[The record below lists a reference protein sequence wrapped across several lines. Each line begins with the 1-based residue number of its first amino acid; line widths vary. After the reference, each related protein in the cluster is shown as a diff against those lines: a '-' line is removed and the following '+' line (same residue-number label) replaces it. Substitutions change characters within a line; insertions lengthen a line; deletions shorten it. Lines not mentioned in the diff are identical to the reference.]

1 VGTGAAV
8 YQDQRGRRGAF
19 GRQHRLGDP
28 EGQPGE
34 YFINFVKKQGHGR
47 DRSWDY
53 YKRVKQ
59 LQDPTGSEGYKRFD
73 STIGL
78 FRKYGEQYGFDPLLL
93 AAQGYQESQ
102 LNQEARSHVGAIGIM
117 QIMPST
123 GAELRV
129 GDIKIAESNVHA
141 GTKYMD
147 RLMTRYFGDATFS
160 ELDRSLFAFASYNA
174 RAGQHLTHAPGNR
187 EARPRW
193 GQVVQQRGDRRRRED
208 RHRDDDVRAEHLQV
222 LHLVQATQQ
231 PS

>member
-1 VGTGAAV
+1 LTGRLARFEV
-8 YQDQRGRRGAF
+8 RFRR
-19 GRQHRLGDP
+19 RLGA
-28 EGQPGE
+28 
-34 YFINFVKKQGHGR
+34 
-47 DRSWDY
+47 S
-53 YKRVKQ
+53 KQ
-59 LQDPTGSEGYKRFD
+59 LQDPTGSEGYKRFE

-93 AAQGYQESQ
+93 AARGYQESQ

-141 GTKYMD
+141 GTKNMD

-174 RAGQHLTHAPGNR
+174 GPGNISR
-187 EARPRW
+187 MRKETVKRGLW
-193 GQVVQQRGDRRRRED
+193 GQVVQQR
-208 RHRDDDVRAEHLQV
+208 
-222 LHLVQATQQ
+222 
-231 PS
+231 